1 MLGLAWKSL
10 KVPALKC
17 QSRCRSTICNKDLRG
32 KLSISASGPLK
43 APAMKQEVELDWSTE
58 ALQQAN
64 RGSPLHFSSSSSLF
78 PPSLQSGLP
87 PGRDSDDGAFHPF
100 NGLYVCGPRSE
111 QLQRP
116 THHSRPCVRLIA
128 GPQEIQRAGALFIYF
143 LLSQLKTITSP
154 NQRFNR
160 RALINP
166 LISEA
171 NAQYPLVF
179 LQIIKAHVSIHAG
192 KDIIWQI
199 TAQTASTRENV
210 DHNMSIFHS

>member
-10 KVPALKC
+10 KTPALKC

-64 RGSPLHFSSSSSLF
+64 RGSPLHFSSSSSSLF

-116 THHSRPCVRLIA
+116 AHHSRLCVRLIA
-128 GPQEIQRAGALFIYF
+128 NTKSRRLIYLFIYF

-154 NQRFNR
+154 NQHFNR

-166 LISEA
+166 LINSERS
-171 NAQYPLVF
+171 
-179 LQIIKAHVSIHAG
+179 ISVSLLT
-192 KDIIWQI
+192 D
-199 TAQTASTRENV
+199 N
-210 DHNMSIFHS
+210 